1 MGQKETTYF
10 KGTFPSSSAIKIV
23 LSKYVV
29 LIMPIIIYTIITM
42 DDIRQE
48 KPSEG
53 LILNLIK
60 RLK

>member
-1 MGQKETTYF
+1 
-10 KGTFPSSSAIKIV
+10 
-23 LSKYVV
+23 
-29 LIMPIIIYTIITM
+29 M

-60 RLK
+60 RLKWNSLNKRFDTYVKESMVFKVLEKEIV

>member
-1 MGQKETTYF
+1 
-10 KGTFPSSSAIKIV
+10 
-23 LSKYVV
+23 
-29 LIMPIIIYTIITM
+29 MPIIIYTIITM